1 MSMKS
6 TSALVRASLALALG
20 MALAAC
26 SPSDTSDRSGESKD
40 SSSSV
45 QESSAANDNA
55 NGIEESARKLFGG
68 ATPQDVQESAIAGLM
83 QVKVNGNV
91 FYSSPDGRYFMQGDM
106 IEVSTM
112 KSLTEAA
119 RTEGRPE
126 LVEAIDPAN
135 QGAITYKAKNEKH
148 EVYVFTDVTCPYC
161 TRFHEDMAAYNKAG
175 ITVHYFAWPRSGPGT
190 EAATSMS
197 NAWCAKN
204 QKKAL
209 DDLFKHKSIRDAEC
223 DSPVEAHF
231 ELGRSL
237 MVSGTPAVFSPDG
250 RQHGGYM
257 APADLLRS
265 LEGDS
270 SAE

>member
-1 MSMKS
+1 MSKKP
-6 TSALVRASLALALG
+6 TSAFVRASLALALG

-26 SPSDTSDRSGESKD
+26 SPSDTSDRSASPKD
-40 SSSSV
+40 QSSDV
-45 QESSAANDNA
+45 QDSTAVNA

-68 ATPQDVQESAIAGLM
+68 ASPQDVRESAIKGLM

-112 KSLTEAA
+112 QSLTESA

-126 LVEAIDPAN
+126 LIAAIDPEA
-135 QGAITYKAKNEKH
+135 QGAITYKAKDEKY

-223 DSPVEAHF
+223 DSPIEAHF

-265 LEGDS
+265 LEGQ
-270 SAE
+270 APAQ